1 MKITMEV
8 WAVAVLDRLGGGLVQ
23 AAYYYNEEADTFQR
37 ECAKE
42 CVFVSEEAAHKALEQ
57 LNIEGLG
64 VVVGTMVCNEN

>member
-23 AAYYYNEEADTFQR
+23 AAYYYNQ
-37 ECAKE
+37 
-42 CVFVSEEAAHKALEQ
+42 EAAYKALEQ